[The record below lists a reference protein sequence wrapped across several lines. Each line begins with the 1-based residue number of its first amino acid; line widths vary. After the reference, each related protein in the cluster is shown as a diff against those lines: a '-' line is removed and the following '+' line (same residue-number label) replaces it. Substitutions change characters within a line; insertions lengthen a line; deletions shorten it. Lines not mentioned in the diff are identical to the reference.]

1 MLERLVILGGTSDVV
16 GRLVVPALVD
26 LEADGALPEA
36 FRIVAVARHDED
48 DDSYRQHLRDELAEL
63 APEVDADALEA
74 LLARTHYHEADSTE
88 ADALA
93 DAFDDAAAAVY
104 LALPP
109 AVFSPTLEALE
120 EVVLPEGSRVV
131 IEKPFGEDLEHAREL
146 NRELQGLLPEDA
158 VHRMDHFLG
167 LQMVQNLLALR
178 FANRLFEP
186 LWHADHVDGVDIVWD
201 ETLTLEGRAGFYD
214 GTGALKDMLQN
225 HLLQVLALVAMDMPA
240 SLDPP
245 AFRDAKVDLLR
256 QVRGMDVE
264 EAAEHSRRAR
274 YTAGQVDGQDVP
286 AYVDEDGVDPE
297 LETET
302 YAEVVLAIDSDRWAG
317 VPFRLRT
324 GKALGRDRQ
333 EVVVRLRAPDRSPF
347 GDAEVAPNE
356 IRIALEP
363 ERIGLRFNVRASG
376 DAFDLDGVEVS
387 RDLAAADVAAYGRVL
402 RDVLEGDPTLSIRGD
417 EAELAWEIMTSVLAA
432 FDQGLVPMESYP
444 AGSAGPAG
452 DDPDDEPDD
461 DEPDDEGSA

>member
-26 LEADGALPEA
+26 LEADGALPEP
-36 FRIVAVARHDED
+36 FQVVAVARHDED
-48 DDSYRQHLRDELAEL
+48 DGSYRQQLRDELADH
-63 APEVDADALEA
+63 APGTDPDAREA
-74 LLARTHYHEADSTE
+74 LLARIRYHEADTTE

-93 DAFDDAAAAVY
+93 DAFDGTAAAVY

-109 AVFSPTLEALE
+109 AIFSPTLEALE

-131 IEKPFGEDLEHAREL
+131 IEKPFGKDLEHAREL
-146 NRELQGLLPEDA
+146 NRQLHGLLPEEA

-167 LQMVQNLLALR
+167 LQMVQNLLAVR

-186 LWHADHVDGVDIVWD
+186 LWHTDHVERVDIIWD
-201 ETLTLEGRAGFYD
+201 ERLTLEGRAGFYD

-225 HLLQVLALVAMDMPA
+225 HLLQVLALVAMDRPA
-240 SLDPP
+240 SLEPA

-256 QVRGMDVE
+256 QVRCMGVE
-264 EAAEHSRRAR
+264 DAAEHSRRAR
-274 YTAGQVDGQDVP
+274 YTAGRIGEEEVP
-286 AYVDEDGVDPE
+286 AYVDEEGVDPA

-302 YAEVVLAIDSDRWAG
+302 FAEVQLAVDSERWAG

-347 GDAEVAPNE
+347 GDADLLPNE
-356 IRIALEP
+356 VRIALEP
-363 ERIGLRFNVRASG
+363 ERIALRFNVRASG
-376 DAFDLDGVEVS
+376 DAFDLDDVELS
-387 RDLAAADVAAYGRVL
+387 RDLGAADVAAYGRVL

-417 EAELAWEIMTSVLAA
+417 EAELAWEIMTPVLEA
-432 FDQGLVPMESYP
+432 FDRGQVPMGSYP
-444 AGSAGPAG
+444 AGSDGPADG
-452 DDPDDEPDD
+452 A
-461 DEPDDEGSA
+461 SS

>member
-26 LEADGALPEA
+26 LEADGALPDG
-36 FRIVAVARHDED
+36 FRVVAVARHDED
-48 DDSYRQHLRDELAEL
+48 DDSYRQHLRDELADH
-63 APEVDADALEA
+63 APDADPDALEA
-74 LLARTHYHEADSTE
+74 LLARTRYHEADTTE

-93 DAFDDAAAAVY
+93 GAFDGTAAAVY

-109 AVFSPTLEALE
+109 AIFSPTLEALE

-146 NRELQGLLPEDA
+146 NRQLDGLLPEQA

-186 LWHADHVDGVDIVWD
+186 LWHADHVERVDIVWD
-201 ETLTLEGRAGFYD
+201 ETLSLEGRAGFYD

-245 AFRDAKVDLLR
+245 AFRDAKVELLR
-256 QVRGMDVE
+256 QVRCMDVE
-264 EAAEHSRRAR
+264 EAAKRSRRAR
-274 YTAGQVDGQDVP
+274 YIAGRVDGQDVP

-297 LETET
+297 LRTET
-302 YAEVVLAIDSDRWAG
+302 FAEVELAIDSDRWAG

-347 GDAEVAPNE
+347 GDAELAPNE
-356 IRIALEP
+356 VRIALEP

-417 EAELAWEIMTSVLAA
+417 EAELAWEIMTPVVEA
-432 FDQGLVPMESYP
+432 FDQGLVPMASYP
-444 AGSAGPAG
+444 AGSDGPAH
-452 DDPDDEPDD
+452 DEA
-461 DEPDDEGSA
+461 DDEGSA

>member
-26 LEADGALPEA
+26 LEADGSLLDA

-48 DDSYRQHLRDELAEL
+48 DDSYRQHLRDELDRH
-63 APEVDADALEA
+63 APDADPDAREA
-74 LLARTHYHEADSTE
+74 LLARTRYHEADTTQ

-93 DAFDDAAAAVY
+93 DAFDGTAAAVY

-109 AVFSPTLEALE
+109 AIFSPTLEALE

-146 NRELQGLLPEDA
+146 NRQLHGLLPEDA

-167 LQMVQNLLALR
+167 LQMVQNLLAVR

-186 LWHADHVDGVDIVWD
+186 LWHADHVERVDIVWD

-225 HLLQVLALVAMDMPA
+225 HLLQVLALVAMDQPA

-245 AFRDAKVDLLR
+245 AFRDAKVELLR
-256 QVRGMDVE
+256 QVRCLDVE

-274 YTAGQVDGQDVP
+274 YTAGRVGDEDVP
-286 AYVDEDGVDPE
+286 AYVEEEGVDPE
-297 LETET
+297 LRTET
-302 YAEVVLAIDSDRWAG
+302 FAEVELAIDSDRWAG

-324 GKALGRDRQ
+324 GKALGGDRQ
-333 EVVVRLRAPDRSPF
+333 EVVVRFRVPDRSPF
-347 GDAEVAPNE
+347 GDAELQPNE
-356 IRIALEP
+356 VRIALEP
-363 ERIGLRFNVRASG
+363 ERIALRFNVRAGG
-376 DAFDLDGVEVS
+376 DAFDLDDVEVS

-402 RDVLEGDPTLSIRGD
+402 RDVLEGDPTLSIRAD
-417 EAELAWEIMTSVLAA
+417 EAEVAWEIMAPVLEA
-432 FDQGLVPMESYP
+432 FDRDLVPMATYP
-444 AGSAGPAG
+444 AGSDGPA
-452 DDPDDEPDD
+452 DEAA
-461 DEPDDEGSA
+461 S

>member
-16 GRLVVPALVD
+16 SRLVLPALVD
-26 LEADGALPEA
+26 LEVDGDLPDT
-36 FRIVAVARHDED
+36 FGVVAVARHDED

-63 APEVDADALEA
+63 APDTDQDALEA
-74 LLARTHYHEADSTE
+74 LLTRTRYHRADTTE

-93 DAFDDAAAAVY
+93 DAFDDTPAAVY

-109 AVFSPTLEALE
+109 AIFSPTLAALE
-120 EVVLPEGSRVV
+120 EVGLPEGSRVV
-131 IEKPFGEDLEHAREL
+131 VEKPFGEDLDHAREL
-146 NRELQGLLPEDA
+146 NRQLRALLPEEA

-186 LWHADHVDGVDIVWD
+186 LWHADHVERVDIVWD

-225 HLLQVLALVAMDMPA
+225 HLLQVLALVAMDQPA

-245 AFRDAKVDLLR
+245 AFRDAKVALLR
-256 QVRGMDVE
+256 QVRCMDAE

-274 YTAGQVDGQDVP
+274 YTAGRVGDQEVP
-286 AYVDEDGVDPE
+286 AYVDEEGVDPD
-297 LETET
+297 LQTET
-302 YAEVVLAIDSDRWAG
+302 FAEVELAIDSDRWAS

-324 GKALGRDRQ
+324 GKALGRDHQ
-333 EVVVRLRAPDRSPF
+333 EVVVRFRPPDRAPF
-347 GDAEVAPNE
+347 GDAELTPNE
-356 IRIALEP
+356 VRIALEP

-402 RDVLEGDPTLSIRGD
+402 LDVLEGDPTLSIRAD
-417 EAELAWEIMTSVLAA
+417 EAEVAWEIMTPVLEA
-432 FDQGLVPMESYP
+432 FDRDLVPMQSYP
-444 AGSAGPAG
+444 AGSDGPG
-452 DDPDDEPDD
+452 
-461 DEPDDEGSA
+461 DEGSA

>member
-26 LEADGALPEA
+26 LEADGALPDG

-48 DDSYRQHLRDELAEL
+48 DDSYRQHLRDELADH
-63 APEVDADALEA
+63 APDADPDALEA
-74 LLARTHYHEADSTE
+74 LLARAHYHEADTTE

-93 DAFDDAAAAVY
+93 GAFDGTAAAVY

-109 AVFSPTLEALE
+109 AIFSPTFEALE

-131 IEKPFGEDLEHAREL
+131 VEKPFGEDLEHAREL
-146 NRELQGLLPEDA
+146 NRQLHGLLPEHA

-186 LWHADHVDGVDIVWD
+186 LWHADHIERVDIVWD
-201 ETLTLEGRAGFYD
+201 ETLSLEGRAGFYD

-225 HLLQVLALVAMDMPA
+225 HLLQVLALVAMDVPA
-240 SLDPP
+240 SLDPL

-256 QVRGMDVE
+256 RVRCMDVE

-274 YTAGQVDGQDVP
+274 YTAGRAGDEDVP
-286 AYVDEDGVDPE
+286 AYVDEEGVDPE

-302 YAEVVLAIDSDRWAG
+302 FAEVELTIDANRWAG

-333 EVVVRLRAPDRSPF
+333 EVVVRFRTPDRSPF
-347 GDAEVAPNE
+347 GDAELPPNE
-356 IRIALEP
+356 VRIALEP

-376 DAFDLDGVEVS
+376 DAFDLDEVEVS
-387 RDLAAADVAAYGRVL
+387 RDLGAADVAAYGRVL
-402 RDVLEGDPTLSIRGD
+402 RDVLEGDPALSIRGD
-417 EAELAWEIMTSVLAA
+417 EAELAWEIMTPVLEA
-432 FDQGLVPMESYP
+432 FDRDLVAMESYP
-444 AGSAGPAG
+444 AGSDGPADG
-452 DDPDDEPDD
+452 DP
-461 DEPDDEGSA
+461 A

>member
-26 LEADGALPEA
+26 LEADGALPDG

-48 DDSYRQHLRDELAEL
+48 DDSYRQHLRDELADH
-63 APEVDADALEA
+63 APDADPDAREA
-74 LLARTHYHEADSTE
+74 LLGRTRYHEADTTE

-93 DAFDDAAAAVY
+93 GAFDGTAAAVY

-109 AVFSPTLEALE
+109 AIFSPTLEALE

-131 IEKPFGEDLEHAREL
+131 VEKPFGEDLEHAREL
-146 NRELQGLLPEDA
+146 NRQLLGLLPEDA
-158 VHRMDHFLG
+158 LHRMDHFLG

-186 LWHADHVDGVDIVWD
+186 LWRADHVERVDIVWD

-225 HLLQVLALVAMDMPA
+225 HLLQVLALVAMEQPG

-245 AFRDAKVDLLR
+245 AFRDAKVELLR
-256 QVRGMDVE
+256 QVRHVDVE
-264 EAAEHSRRAR
+264 AAAEHSRRAR
-274 YTAGQVDGQDVP
+274 YTAGRVGDEDVP
-286 AYVDEDGVDPE
+286 AYVDEEGVDPQ
-297 LETET
+297 LRTET
-302 YAEVVLAIDSDRWAG
+302 FAEVELAIDSDRWAG
-317 VPFRLRT
+317 VPFLLRA

-333 EVVVRLRAPDRSPF
+333 EVVVRFRTPDRSPF
-347 GDAEVAPNE
+347 GPTELQPNE
-356 IRIALEP
+356 VRIALEP
-363 ERIGLRFNVRASG
+363 ERIALRFNVRAGG
-376 DAFDLDGVEVS
+376 DAFDLDEVEVS

-402 RDVLEGDPTLSIRGD
+402 RDVLEGDPTLSIRAD
-417 EAELAWEIMTSVLAA
+417 EAEVAWEIMTPVLEA
-432 FDQGLVPMESYP
+432 FERDLVPLETYP
-444 AGSAGPAG
+444 AGSDGPADG
-452 DDPDDEPDD
+452 DP
-461 DEPDDEGSA
+461 A

>member
-417 EAELAWEIMTSVLAA
+417 EAELAWEIMTPVLAA

-452 DDPDDEPDD
+452 DEPDDEPDD

>member
-26 LEADGALPEA
+26 LEADGRCPTPSGSSRWPVTTRTTTATA
-36 FRIVAVARHDED
+36 STCATSSTDH
-48 DDSYRQHLRDELAEL
+48 
-63 APEVDADALEA
+63 APDADPDAREA
-74 LLARTHYHEADSTE
+74 LLARTRYHEADTTE

-93 DAFDDAAAAVY
+93 GAFDGTAAAVY

-109 AVFSPTLEALE
+109 AIFSPTLEALE

-146 NRELQGLLPEDA
+146 NRQLHGLLPEDA

-167 LQMVQNLLALR
+167 LQMVQNLLAVR

-186 LWHADHVDGVDIVWD
+186 LWHADHVERVDIVWD

-225 HLLQVLALVAMDMPA
+225 HLLQVLALVAMDQPA

-245 AFRDAKVDLLR
+245 AFRDAKVELLR
-256 QVRGMDVE
+256 QVRRMDVE

-274 YTAGQVDGQDVP
+274 YTAGTIGDEDVP
-286 AYVDEDGVDPE
+286 AYVDEEGVDPE

-302 YAEVVLAIDSDRWAG
+302 FAEVELAIDSDRWAG
-317 VPFRLRT
+317 VPFRP
-324 GKALGRDRQ
+324 ADRQ
-333 EVVVRLRAPDRSPF
+333 GAGPR
-347 GDAEVAPNE
+347 
-356 IRIALEP
+356 
-363 ERIGLRFNVRASG
+363 
-376 DAFDLDGVEVS
+376 
-387 RDLAAADVAAYGRVL
+387 
-402 RDVLEGDPTLSIRGD
+402 
-417 EAELAWEIMTSVLAA
+417 
-432 FDQGLVPMESYP
+432 P
-444 AGSAGPAG
+444 AGGRRAVPGTGPLALRRHGAGSQRGPHRPRTRAHRAAVQRAR
-452 DDPDDEPDD
+452 PR
-461 DEPDDEGSA
+461 